1 MKYVQ
6 LLQEVSGN
14 DLNVYDIGT
23 ITTIAT
29 KPVNTDRIGAGGLL
43 FVIAGGTVAN
53 LVREVS
59 IDKENFYTPYDNTG
73 LNLGNISANVPNSR
87 FIALNEV
94 DSSGVLTPWTRFKFV
109 GTGTITTVSVYFI
122 GEEE

>member
-14 DLNVYDIGT
+14 DLNVYNIGT

-29 KPVNTDRIGAGGLL
+29 KPINTDRIGAGGLL
-43 FVIAGGTVAN
+43 FVLAGGTVAN
-53 LVREVS
+53 LIREVS
-59 IDKENFYTPYDNTG
+59 IDKSNFYTPYDHAG
-73 LNLGNISANVPNSR
+73 VNLGNIAATVANSR
-87 FIALNEV
+87 YILLNEV
-94 DSSGVLTPWTRFKFV
+94 DSSGVIARWTRFKFV